1 MGVCLPVK
9 QALAQLVTDKDLSE
23 GRLYPSLSTIGEV
36 SFKLAV
42 KVRDRFLT
50 QLVKTAI
57 NLPPVYHEPASSRS
71 WSTPMSATWPRFA
84 LSRLIKRRSCARSP
98 TAPTT
103 TSLLWTRTAG
113 QKKAWP
119 CSHANFKPLNLNG
132 DYWHAAALQC
142 QILGF
147 NEVSVYSFP
156 LIIISQW
163 HERKQ

>member
-57 NLPPVYHEPASSRS
+57 KLPHEFTTNLPPPDHGV
-71 WSTPMSATWPRFA
+71 
-84 LSRLIKRRSCARSP
+84 RL
-98 TAPTT
+98 
-103 TSLLWTRTAG
+103 
-113 QKKAWP
+113 
-119 CSHANFKPLNLNG
+119 
-132 DYWHAAALQC
+132 
-142 QILGF
+142 
-147 NEVSVYSFP
+147 
-156 LIIISQW
+156 
-163 HERKQ
+163 